1 MKKCNKCNKE
11 IIRSP
16 RANNV
21 KYCHECRQEAYKYTE
36 YRTQWQREQRDKIA
50 TTEKKGKI
58 ACVFCGKYYI
68 KPVSHAWQVHGMEER
83 EYKDYAGLDHKK
95 GVIPLHHKEL
105 LQDHVKANYAEVVA
119 KNLLKGGRTTRY
131 KKGGEGIGVYKRSKQ
146 TMDRLKESH
155 GNFNRRKSN

>member
-68 KPVSHAWQVHGMEER
+68 KPVSHAWQVHSVNER
-83 EYKDYAGLDHKK
+83 EYKDHAGLDHKK

-146 TMDRLKESH
+146 TIDRLKESH
-155 GNFNRRKSN
+155 GNFNRDRSN